1 MRCRAVRLDLRHDSA
16 AIAVRRKAIPLHKGC
31 NLVLSDL
38 LASKLVAREK
48 NELQPRILFVP
59 FSELRVAPIRR
70 ASSARNVHNLSSMRN
85 LFVTCGTRVVA
96 WTRT

>member
-31 NLVLSDL
+31 NFVLSDL

-48 NELQPRILFVP
+48 NELQPRILLVP
-59 FSELRVAPIRR
+59 FSELGVAPIRR
-70 ASSARNVHNLSSMRN
+70 ASSARNVHNQHRLAREAGE
-85 LFVTCGTRVVA
+85 FDRA
-96 WTRT
+96 ARERFRR